1 MQIIRITAMWCMSCL
16 AMKKTW
22 KQVFSEYDDIDIQ
35 DYDLDFDKDKVIP
48 LEIGKIL
55 PVLIIYN
62 DNKEL
67 ARLVGEQSK
76 KELTKIIKELHEKTI

>member
-1 MQIIRITAMWCMSCL
+1 MWCMSCL

-22 KQVFSEYDDIDIQ
+22 KQVVSEYDDIDIQ
-35 DYDLDFDKDKVIP
+35 DYERDFDKDKVIP

>member
-1 MQIIRITAMWCMSCL
+1 
-16 AMKKTW
+16 MKKTW

-62 DNKEL
+62 EN
-67 ARLVGEQSK
+67 
-76 KELTKIIKELHEKTI
+76 

>member
-1 MQIIRITAMWCMSCL
+1 
-16 AMKKTW
+16 MKKTW
-22 KQVFSEYDDIDIQ
+22 KQVVSEYDDIDIQ
-35 DYDLDFDKDKVIP
+35 DYERDFDKDKVIP

>member
-1 MQIIRITAMWCMSCL
+1 
-16 AMKKTW
+16 MKKTW